1 MLFSEIYGSYFNVVA
16 AVLSE
21 ASDGK
26 LTDRRMTEL
35 VREKAFAESAL
46 AIPAALKSGT
56 WPLLDQEYHS
66 ILHHK
71 PTMPLTMLQKRW
83 LKALLSD
90 PRIAL
95 FDPDTTGL
103 EDVDPLYRLY
113 QIRLRYDKDDE
124 TELLIRVLSFGP
136 VLEVIEPSAF
146 VTLMRKRIAVQKQ
159 RFCQ

>member
-1 MLFSEIYGSYFNVVA
+1 MFWICSKKIWLGWTLCTEVATMLFSEIYGSYFNVVA

-71 PTMPLTMLQKRW
+71 PTCL
-83 LKALLSD
+83 
-90 PRIAL
+90 
-95 FDPDTTGL
+95 
-103 EDVDPLYRLY
+103 
-113 QIRLRYDKDDE
+113 
-124 TELLIRVLSFGP
+124 
-136 VLEVIEPSAF
+136 
-146 VTLMRKRIAVQKQ
+146 
-159 RFCQ
+159 

>member
-56 WPLLDQEYHS
+56 WPLLDQEYHCRS
-66 ILHHK
+66 E
-71 PTMPLTMLQKRW
+71 T
-83 LKALLSD
+83 ALLPIILLSTEKT
-90 PRIAL
+90 I
-95 FDPDTTGL
+95 
-103 EDVDPLYRLY
+103 
-113 QIRLRYDKDDE
+113 IR
-124 TELLIRVLSFGP
+124 
-136 VLEVIEPSAF
+136 
-146 VTLMRKRIAVQKQ
+146 QKGCT
-159 RFCQ
+159 RND